1 MAHKV
6 YALHDIQ
13 DNRLHMFAAPSEQLD
28 KDAVAAFLV
37 KNESIF
43 FTPTQTEQADKLQ
56 SVISE
61 TTSLNE
67 LKSAL
72 VGWDFQ
78 LEMIQVD

>member
-1 MAHKV
+1 MAYKV
-6 YALHDIQ
+6 FSLYDSQEHELC
-13 DNRLHMFAAPSEQLD
+13 MFTAPIEQLD
-28 KDAVAAFLV
+28 KDVVAAFLV
-37 KNESIF
+37 KNESKF
-43 FTPTQTEQADKLQ
+43 FNSEQKKQADKLQ

-61 TTSLNE
+61 TTSLDE